1 MQELTWEQWWG
12 VVVDPGSIV
21 QEIKKKV
28 ILLRNFKNYMTTD
41 ALERKDFHFL
51 MCFEMHGQVF
61 YLDQYDLFPKA
72 LQTWLQ

>member
-1 MQELTWEQWWG
+1 
-12 VVVDPGSIV
+12 VVDPGSIV

-51 MCFEMHGQVF
+51 MCFEMHWAWSSILSRPIRSISKGFANLATVSII
-61 YLDQYDLFPKA
+61 
-72 LQTWLQ
+72 